1 MIVEWHSNIF
11 TQTKSPQTGGLEWRR
26 REVGGRVGGGK
37 QKDSLYFPLNE
48 FSNRVASSPANSL
61 RKTKSRLN
69 AEKVLG

>member
-1 MIVEWHSNIF
+1 MEVMVEWHSNIS
-11 TQTKSPQTGGLEWRR
+11 TQTKSPQTGGVEETRGGGQ
-26 REVGGRVGGGK
+26 GGRGK

-61 RKTKSRLN
+61 RKTKSGLN

>member
-1 MIVEWHSNIF
+1 MSGIQISLHRLSLLRQEGWS
-11 TQTKSPQTGGLEWRR
+11 GGEERW
-26 REVGGRVGGGK
+26 GRGK

-61 RKTKSRLN
+61 RKTKRRLN

>member
-1 MIVEWHSNIF
+1 MAFKYLYTDRRDGVEE
-11 TQTKSPQTGGLEWRR
+11 KRGGGQ
-26 REVGGRVGGGK
+26 GGRGK

>member
-1 MIVEWHSNIF
+1 ME
-11 TQTKSPQTGGLEWRR
+11 
-26 REVGGRVGGGK
+26 GRVRDGRGK

-61 RKTKSRLN
+61 RKTKRRLN

>member
-1 MIVEWHSNIF
+1 MSGIQISLHRLSLLRQE
-11 TQTKSPQTGGLEWRR
+11 GGSGGEERR
-26 REVGGRVGGGK
+26 GAGWGRGK

>member
-1 MIVEWHSNIF
+1 MSGIQISLHRLSLLRQEGWS
-11 TQTKSPQTGGLEWRR
+11 GGEERW
-26 REVGGRVGGGK
+26 GAGWKGGK

-61 RKTKSRLN
+61 RKTKKRLN